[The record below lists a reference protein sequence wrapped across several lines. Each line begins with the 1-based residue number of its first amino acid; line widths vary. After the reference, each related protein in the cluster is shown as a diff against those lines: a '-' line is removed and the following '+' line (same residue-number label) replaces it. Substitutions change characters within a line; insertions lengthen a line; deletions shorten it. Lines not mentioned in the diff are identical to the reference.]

1 MTNRREA
8 LLLLSAAAAAA
19 QNTPAPALRL
29 AGKRDLPKLS
39 TDNWR
44 FEVVEI
50 TVPPGAQSPAHF
62 HPNPGFVVG
71 YVLEGSYRFAID
83 DQPAQVLTAGQMFYE
98 PPGAKH
104 STSGNGSTT
113 QPARIL
119 AMVFGDK
126 GQPLSRPA

>member
-19 QNTPAPALRL
+19 QNTPASPLRV
-29 AGKRDLPKLS
+29 AGARDLPKMV

-113 QPARIL
+113 KPARIL
-119 AMVFGDK
+119 AIVFGDK
-126 GQPLSRPA
+126 SQPLSRPA